1 MQKLKKFK
9 IALFFKYYR
18 EFIVFLIL
26 AMLSSIGFVGYF
38 TFSSNFHIIHSIV
51 FVLSIPVIVNYFHFI
66 VQKMDCSREEY
77 HLKLMKEEENLLND
91 FLNSIENECFFVFF
105 ENTNFQS
112 KILKNSKYFILKT
125 ENVKN
130 KEHCIKV
137 VKFIA
142 KKSKINDY
150 DLIQIL
156 KKNNSK
162 NLLNFLKLNDNLN
175 AF

>member
-1 MQKLKKFK
+1 M
-9 IALFFKYYR
+9 FF
-18 EFIVFLIL
+18 
-26 AMLSSIGFVGYF
+26 
-38 TFSSNFHIIHSIV
+38 
-51 FVLSIPVIVNYFHFI
+51 
-66 VQKMDCSREEY
+66 C
-77 HLKLMKEEENLLND
+77 
-91 FLNSIENECFFVFF
+91 FF

-112 KILKNSKYFILKT
+112 KILKNAEYFILKT
-125 ENVKN
+125 ENIKN

-150 DLIQIL
+150 NLIQIL